1 MVGRSALTLLLAVA
15 LADCLALGG
24 NPVSYSNC
32 LETSV
37 TYEII
42 VKTGTKA
49 NAGTDSDVFIT
60 LVGDC
65 GSTQKYYLDKSLYDD
80 FEIGNEDSY
89 MIYDRNIGT
98 IKYII
103 VGMDPEFHLSGDSD
117 WYLEK
122 VIIMANGVQTTFPHQ
137 QWVTDG
143 TEHRIEN
150 PLLLLAN
157 KTLIPGDETALQQ
170 TVPLM
175 GHDNELRRHIIA
187 LENDFEELNNL
198 DNEAWQPDDHV
209 QKLLT
214 SLTNAVTELRKVED
228 DVISLARTSRTD
240 VTGLE
245 THLNRFKRQVDGQ
258 LSTDNTYSGIMDV
271 VGKLIRDSSDI
282 MKKEIKDINE
292 AESMLNTAQAEM
304 TVLKNL
310 LKHHEKHEDEIESA
324 AETGIFSSLLT
335 AGIVAFFDED
345 VAEEL
350 AVASLGGLARVW
362 DHREKFD
369 RIESNILSGFQYF
382 REEVELVKEEE
393 KEMRKLSGKYS
404 AIRNNWGQG
413 YDQDELEETAEEDD
427 DWEEDVMAD
436 IRRLKSNV
444 NKFVE
449 SAGHWSDG
457 TEHRL
462 ENPLLIDF
470 VGHDNGLRRHITALE
485 NDFEE
490 LDDLDNHAWQP
501 DNHVQKL
508 LTSLTNVVTKL
519 RKVEDDV
526 ISLARTSRTDV
537 TGLETHLNRF
547 KKQVDDQLSTDNTYR
562 GIMDLVGK
570 LIRDSS
576 DIMKKEIE
584 EINEAESMLN
594 TAQAEMTILKQL
606 LRQHE
611 KHVWDHREK
620 FDRIETNILSG
631 FQYFRKV
638 AGLAKEER
646 EEMRNLSRKYNV
658 IRANWG
664 YDQIDQD
671 ELEEIAEE
679 DDGWEEDV
687 MADIRMLKSNVNK
700 FATSA

>member
-65 GSTQKYYLDKSLYDD
+65 GSSQKYYLDKSLYDD

-98 IKYII
+98 IEYII

-137 QWVTDG
+137 QWVTDR
-143 TEHRIEN
+143 TEHKIEN

-157 KTLIPGDETALQQ
+157 KTLNIGDETTLRQ

-175 GHDNELRRHIIA
+175 PPQASSLVEDVAHFLNQKIDFVGHDNGLRRHIAA
-187 LENDFEELNNL
+187 LQNDFEELNNL
-198 DNEAWQPDDHV
+198 DNDAWQHNDHV

-258 LSTDNTYSGIMDV
+258 LSTDNTYRGIMDL

-282 MKKEIKDINE
+282 MKKEIEEINE

-304 TVLKNL
+304 TILKNL

-350 AVASLGGLARVW
+350 AVASLEGLARVW

-393 KEMRKLSGKYS
+393 KEMRNLSEKYS
-404 AIRNNWGQG
+404 IIRANRDS
-413 YDQDELEETAEEDD
+413 YDQDELEEIAEEGD
-427 DWEEDVMAD
+427 DWEEDVMTD

-444 NKFVE
+444 NKFVT
-449 SAGHWSDG
+449 SAGQW
-457 TEHRL
+457 
-462 ENPLLIDF
+462 
-470 VGHDNGLRRHITALE
+470 
-485 NDFEE
+485 
-490 LDDLDNHAWQP
+490 
-501 DNHVQKL
+501 
-508 LTSLTNVVTKL
+508 
-519 RKVEDDV
+519 
-526 ISLARTSRTDV
+526 
-537 TGLETHLNRF
+537 
-547 KKQVDDQLSTDNTYR
+547 
-562 GIMDLVGK
+562 
-570 LIRDSS
+570 
-576 DIMKKEIE
+576 
-584 EINEAESMLN
+584 
-594 TAQAEMTILKQL
+594 
-606 LRQHE
+606 
-611 KHVWDHREK
+611 
-620 FDRIETNILSG
+620 
-631 FQYFRKV
+631 
-638 AGLAKEER
+638 
-646 EEMRNLSRKYNV
+646 
-658 IRANWG
+658 
-664 YDQIDQD
+664 
-671 ELEEIAEE
+671 
-679 DDGWEEDV
+679 
-687 MADIRMLKSNVNK
+687 
-700 FATSA
+700 

>member
-65 GSTQKYYLDKSLYDD
+65 GSTQKHYLDKSLYDD

-98 IKYII
+98 IEYII

-137 QWVTDG
+137 QWVTDR
-143 TEHRIEN
+143 TEHKIEN

-157 KTLIPGDETALQQ
+157 KTLNPRDETALQQ

-214 SLTNAVTELRKVED
+214 SLTNAVTVLRRVED
-228 DVISLARTSRTD
+228 HVISLARASRTD

-258 LSTDNTYSGIMDV
+258 LSTDNTYSGIMDL
-271 VGKLIRDSSDI
+271 VGKLISDSSDI
-282 MKKEIKDINE
+282 MKKEIEDINE
-292 AESMLNTAQAEM
+292 AESMLDTAQAEM

-324 AETGIFSSLLT
+324 AGTGIFSSLLT

-345 VAEEL
+345 IAEEL
-350 AVASLGGLARVW
+350 AVASLEGLARVW

-393 KEMRKLSGKYS
+393 KEMRYLSEKYS
-404 AIRNNWGQG
+404 IIKANR
-413 YDQDELEETAEEDD
+413 DSFDRDELEDIAEEDD

-444 NKFVE
+444 NKFVT
-449 SAGHWSDG
+449 SAGHW
-457 TEHRL
+457 
-462 ENPLLIDF
+462 
-470 VGHDNGLRRHITALE
+470 
-485 NDFEE
+485 
-490 LDDLDNHAWQP
+490 
-501 DNHVQKL
+501 
-508 LTSLTNVVTKL
+508 
-519 RKVEDDV
+519 
-526 ISLARTSRTDV
+526 
-537 TGLETHLNRF
+537 
-547 KKQVDDQLSTDNTYR
+547 
-562 GIMDLVGK
+562 
-570 LIRDSS
+570 
-576 DIMKKEIE
+576 
-584 EINEAESMLN
+584 
-594 TAQAEMTILKQL
+594 
-606 LRQHE
+606 
-611 KHVWDHREK
+611 
-620 FDRIETNILSG
+620 
-631 FQYFRKV
+631 
-638 AGLAKEER
+638 
-646 EEMRNLSRKYNV
+646 
-658 IRANWG
+658 
-664 YDQIDQD
+664 
-671 ELEEIAEE
+671 
-679 DDGWEEDV
+679 
-687 MADIRMLKSNVNK
+687 
-700 FATSA
+700 

>member
-65 GSTQKYYLDKSLYDD
+65 GSTQKHYLDKSLYDD

-98 IKYII
+98 IEYII

-137 QWVTDG
+137 QWVTDR
-143 TEHRIEN
+143 TEHKIEN

-157 KTLIPGDETALQQ
+157 KTLNPGDETTLRQ

-175 GHDNELRRHIIA
+175 PPQAGSLVEDVAHFLNRKIDFVGHDNGLRRHIAA
-187 LENDFEELNNL
+187 LQNDFEELNNL
-198 DNEAWQPDDHV
+198 DNEAWQHNDHV

-304 TVLKNL
+304 TLLKNL
-310 LKHHEKHEDEIESA
+310 LKHHEKQKVEA
-324 AETGIFSSLLT
+324 AQTGIIRSALT
-335 AGIVAFFDED
+335 AGFALTTAIIEEDNEDIAVDLAFD
-345 VAEEL
+345 
-350 AVASLGGLARVW
+350 SLQGFARVA
-362 DHREKFD
+362 DQLGEFA
-369 RIESNILSGFQYF
+369 RIQDDILSGFQYI
-382 REEVELVKEEE
+382 RKEVELVKKQE
-393 KEMRKLSGKYS
+393 KEMRNLSEKYS
-404 AIRNNWGQG
+404 AIRANWGQG

-444 NKFVE
+444 NKFVT
-449 SAGHWSDG
+449 SAGHWLSNIYANDYDEKELKETVG
-457 TEHRL
+457 DDDDWTED
-462 ENPLLIDF
+462 LLADIS
-470 VGHDNGLRRHITALE
+470 HIVKSA
-485 NDFEE
+485 
-490 LDDLDNHAWQP
+490 HHW
-501 DNHVQKL
+501 
-508 LTSLTNVVTKL
+508 
-519 RKVEDDV
+519 
-526 ISLARTSRTDV
+526 
-537 TGLETHLNRF
+537 
-547 KKQVDDQLSTDNTYR
+547 STD
-562 GIMDLVGK
+562 
-570 LIRDSS
+570 S
-576 DIMKKEIE
+576 
-584 EINEAESMLN
+584 
-594 TAQAEMTILKQL
+594 
-606 LRQHE
+606 
-611 KHVWDHREK
+611 
-620 FDRIETNILSG
+620 
-631 FQYFRKV
+631 
-638 AGLAKEER
+638 
-646 EEMRNLSRKYNV
+646 
-658 IRANWG
+658 
-664 YDQIDQD
+664 
-671 ELEEIAEE
+671 
-679 DDGWEEDV
+679 
-687 MADIRMLKSNVNK
+687 
-700 FATSA
+700 

>member
-37 TYEII
+37 TYEIT
-42 VKTGTKA
+42 VKTGDKA

-89 MIYDRNIGT
+89 MFYDRNIGT

-150 PLLLLAN
+150 HLLLLAN

-214 SLTNAVTELRKVED
+214 SLTNAVTVLRRVED
-228 DVISLARTSRTD
+228 HVISLARASRTD

-258 LSTDNTYSGIMDV
+258 LSTDNTYSGIMDL

-304 TVLKNL
+304 TLLKNL
-310 LKHHEKHEDEIESA
+310 LRHHEKQKVEA
-324 AETGIFSSLLT
+324 AQTGIIRSALT
-335 AGIVAFFDED
+335 AGAALLTTAIIEED
-345 VAEEL
+345 NEDIAVDL
-350 AVASLGGLARVW
+350 AYDSLQGFARVA
-362 DHREKFD
+362 DQLGEFA
-369 RIESNILSGFQYF
+369 RIQRDILSGFEYI
-382 REEVELVKEEE
+382 RKKVDLVKKQE
-393 KEMRKLSGKYS
+393 KEMRNLSEKYEIIKANRDS
-404 AIRNNWGQG
+404 
-413 YDQDELEETAEEDD
+413 YDQDELEEIAEEDD
-427 DWEEDVMAD
+427 DWEEDIMAD

-444 NKFVE
+444 NKFVT
-449 SAGHWSDG
+449 SAGHWSTDTYANDYDEKELKETVG
-457 TEHRL
+457 DYDNWTADLLADISHIVKSAEHWSTST
-462 ENPLLIDF
+462 NPDA
-470 VGHDNGLRRHITALE
+470 DDYDYYE
-485 NDFEE
+485 ND
-490 LDDLDNHAWQP
+490 
-501 DNHVQKL
+501 
-508 LTSLTNVVTKL
+508 
-519 RKVEDDV
+519 
-526 ISLARTSRTDV
+526 
-537 TGLETHLNRF
+537 
-547 KKQVDDQLSTDNTYR
+547 Y
-562 GIMDLVGK
+562 
-570 LIRDSS
+570 
-576 DIMKKEIE
+576 
-584 EINEAESMLN
+584 
-594 TAQAEMTILKQL
+594 
-606 LRQHE
+606 
-611 KHVWDHREK
+611 
-620 FDRIETNILSG
+620 
-631 FQYFRKV
+631 
-638 AGLAKEER
+638 
-646 EEMRNLSRKYNV
+646 
-658 IRANWG
+658 
-664 YDQIDQD
+664 YDYYENDYYD
-671 ELEEIAEE
+671 Y
-679 DDGWEEDV
+679 
-687 MADIRMLKSNVNK
+687 
-700 FATSA
+700 